1 MSNRFESKI
10 VIVTGAASGIGEK
23 TAIKFANEG
32 AKVVIAD
39 INKETGSIVADQIKK
54 DNGEALFV
62 ETNVAEFISVDNMVS
77 QTLDTFGIP
86 DVLINNAG
94 INVFGE
100 PLNMP
105 DSEWKRAFSV
115 DLDGVWFGCKAVL
128 PHMLKKN
135 KGSIVNVASVHG
147 IQIIPNC
154 FPYPVAKHGVIGLTK
169 ALAVDY
175 ASKGIKINSISPGY
189 IETPIIDR
197 FFNTKPDPVA
207 ARKEAENHQPIK
219 RMGTTDEIA
228 NTIMFMSSD
237 ECNYMI
243 GANIVVDGGITL
255 RMHENEDTGAE

>member
-39 INKETGSIVADQIKK
+39 INKEMGNIVADQIKK

-175 ASKGIKINSISPGY
+175 AAKGIKINSISPGY

-197 FFNTKPDPVA
+197 FFNTKPDPIA

-237 ECNYMI
+237 ECDYMI

-255 RMHENEDTGAE
+255 RMHENEDTGAG

>member
-1 MSNRFESKI
+1 MRFKNKT
-10 VIVTGAASGIGEK
+10 VIVTGAGSGIGET
-23 TAIKFANEG
+23 TAIKFAQEG
-32 AKVVIAD
+32 ANVVIAD
-39 INKETGSIVADQIKK
+39 IDPINGKIVTTKINDANGS
-54 DNGEALFV
+54 ALFV
-62 ETNVAEFISVDNMVS
+62 ETNVANFDSINEMVNK
-77 QTLDTFGIP
+77 TINEYDLP
-86 DVLINNAG
+86 DILINNAG

-100 PLNMP
+100 PLKMP

-189 IETPIIDR
+189 IDTPIIER
-197 FFNTKPDPVA
+197 FFKTKPDPDA

-255 RMHENEDTGAE
+255 RMHENDDTGAG

>member
-1 MSNRFESKI
+1 MRFKNKT
-10 VIVTGAASGIGEK
+10 VIVTGAGSGIGET
-23 TAIKFANEG
+23 TAIKFAQEG
-32 AKVVIAD
+32 ANVIIAD
-39 INKETGSIVADQIKK
+39 IDPINGKIVTTKINDANGS
-54 DNGEALFV
+54 ALFV
-62 ETNVAEFISVDNMVS
+62 ETNVANFDSINEMVNKTINEFD
-77 QTLDTFGIP
+77 LP
-86 DVLINNAG
+86 DILINNAG

-100 PLNMP
+100 PLKMP

-189 IETPIIDR
+189 IDTPIIER
-197 FFNTKPDPVA
+197 FFKTKPDPDA

-255 RMHENEDTGAE
+255 RMHENDDTGAG

>member
-1 MSNRFESKI
+1 MRFKNKT
-10 VIVTGAASGIGEK
+10 VIVTGAGSGIGET
-23 TAIKFANEG
+23 TAIKFAQEG
-32 AKVVIAD
+32 ANVVIAD
-39 INKETGSIVADQIKK
+39 IDPINGKIVTTKINDANGS
-54 DNGEALFV
+54 ALFV
-62 ETNVAEFISVDNMVS
+62 ETNVANFDSVNEMVNRTINEFD
-77 QTLDTFGIP
+77 LP
-86 DVLINNAG
+86 DILINNAG
-94 INVFGE
+94 INVFGK
-100 PLNMP
+100 PLKMP

-175 ASKGIKINSISPGY
+175 ASRGIKINSISPGY
-189 IETPIIDR
+189 IDTPIVER
-197 FFNTKPDPVA
+197 FFKTKPDPDT

-255 RMHENEDTGAE
+255 RMHENDNTGAG

>member
-1 MSNRFESKI
+1 MRFKNKT
-10 VIVTGAASGIGEK
+10 VIVTGAGSGIGET
-23 TAIKFANEG
+23 TAIKFAQEG
-32 AKVVIAD
+32 ANVVIAD
-39 INKETGSIVADQIKK
+39 IDPINGKTVTTKINDANGS
-54 DNGEALFV
+54 ALFV
-62 ETNVAEFISVDNMVS
+62 ETDVASFEAINEMVNKTINEFD
-77 QTLDTFGIP
+77 LP
-86 DVLINNAG
+86 DILINNAG

-100 PLNMP
+100 PLSMP

-189 IETPIIDR
+189 IDTPIVER
-197 FFNTKPDPVA
+197 FFKTKPDPDA

-255 RMHENEDTGAE
+255 RMHENDNTGAG

>member
-1 MSNRFESKI
+1 MRFKNKT
-10 VIVTGAASGIGEK
+10 VIVTGAGSGIGET
-23 TAIKFANEG
+23 TAIKFAQEG
-32 AKVVIAD
+32 ANVVIAD
-39 INKETGSIVADQIKK
+39 IDPINGKIVTTKINDANGS
-54 DNGEALFV
+54 ALFV
-62 ETNVAEFISVDNMVS
+62 ETNVANFDSVNEMVNRTINEFD
-77 QTLDTFGIP
+77 LP
-86 DVLINNAG
+86 DILINNAG
-94 INVFGE
+94 INVFGK
-100 PLNMP
+100 PLKMP

-175 ASKGIKINSISPGY
+175 ASRGIKINSISPGY
-189 IETPIIDR
+189 IDTPIVER
-197 FFNTKPDPVA
+197 FFKTKPDPDT

-255 RMHENEDTGAE
+255 RMHENDDTGAG

>member
-1 MSNRFESKI
+1 MRFKNKT
-10 VIVTGAASGIGEK
+10 VIVTGAGSGIGET
-23 TAIKFANEG
+23 TAIKFAQEG
-32 AKVVIAD
+32 ANVVIAD
-39 INKETGSIVADQIKK
+39 IDPINGNTVTTKINDANGS
-54 DNGEALFV
+54 ALFV
-62 ETNVAEFISVDNMVS
+62 ETDVASFEAINEMVNKTINEFDS
-77 QTLDTFGIP
+77 P
-86 DVLINNAG
+86 DILINNAG

-100 PLNMP
+100 PLSMP

-189 IETPIIDR
+189 IDTPIVER
-197 FFNTKPDPVA
+197 FFKTKQDPDA

-255 RMHENEDTGAE
+255 RMHENDNTGAG

>member
-1 MSNRFESKI
+1 MIKRFENKI
-10 VIVTGAASGIGEK
+10 VIVTGAASGIGET

-32 AKVVIAD
+32 ARVVIAD
-39 INKETGSIVADQIKK
+39 INVENGKKVSQQINNS
-54 DNGEALFV
+54 NGESLFV
-62 ETNVAEFISVDNMVS
+62 ETNVADYESVNQMVS
-77 QTLDTFGIP
+77 KTLEKFGLP
-86 DVLINNAG
+86 DILINNAG

-100 PLNMP
+100 PLSMP

-128 PHMLKKN
+128 PHMLEKK
-135 KGSIVNVASVHG
+135 KGIIVNVASVHG

>member
-1 MSNRFESKI
+1 MRFKNKT
-10 VIVTGAASGIGEK
+10 VIVTGAGSGIGET
-23 TAIKFANEG
+23 TAIKFAQEG
-32 AKVVIAD
+32 ANVIIAD
-39 INKETGSIVADQIKK
+39 IDPINGKIVTTKINDANGS
-54 DNGEALFV
+54 ALFV
-62 ETNVAEFISVDNMVS
+62 ETNVANFDSINEMVNKTINEFD
-77 QTLDTFGIP
+77 LP
-86 DVLINNAG
+86 DILINNAG

-100 PLNMP
+100 PLKMP

-189 IETPIIDR
+189 IDTPIIER
-197 FFNTKPDPVA
+197 FFKTKPDPDA

-243 GANIVVDGGITL
+243 GAKIIVDGGITL
-255 RMHENEDTGAE
+255 RMHENDDTGAG

>member
-1 MSNRFESKI
+1 MRFKNKT
-10 VIVTGAASGIGEK
+10 VIVTGAGSGIGET
-23 TAIKFANEG
+23 TAIKFAQEG
-32 AKVVIAD
+32 ANVVIAD
-39 INKETGSIVADQIKK
+39 IDPINGKIVTSKINDANGS
-54 DNGEALFV
+54 ALFV
-62 ETNVAEFISVDNMVS
+62 ETNVANFDSINEMVNK
-77 QTLDTFGIP
+77 TINEYDLP
-86 DVLINNAG
+86 DILINNAG

-100 PLNMP
+100 PLKMP

-189 IETPIIDR
+189 IDTPIIER
-197 FFNTKPDPVA
+197 FFKTKPDPDA

-255 RMHENEDTGAE
+255 RMHENDDTGAG

>member
-1 MSNRFESKI
+1 MRFKNKT
-10 VIVTGAASGIGEK
+10 VIVTGAGSGIGET
-23 TAIKFANEG
+23 TAIKFAQEG
-32 AKVVIAD
+32 ANVVVAD
-39 INKETGSIVADQIKK
+39 IDPINGKTVTTKINDANGS
-54 DNGEALFV
+54 ALFV
-62 ETNVAEFISVDNMVS
+62 ETDVASFEAINEMVNKTINEFD
-77 QTLDTFGIP
+77 LP
-86 DVLINNAG
+86 DILINNAG

-100 PLNMP
+100 PLSMP

-189 IETPIIDR
+189 IDTPIVER
-197 FFNTKPDPVA
+197 FFKTKPDPDA

-255 RMHENEDTGAE
+255 RMHENDNTGAG

>member
-1 MSNRFESKI
+1 
-10 VIVTGAASGIGEK
+10 
-23 TAIKFANEG
+23 
-32 AKVVIAD
+32 
-39 INKETGSIVADQIKK
+39 
-54 DNGEALFV
+54 
-62 ETNVAEFISVDNMVS
+62 MVS
-77 QTLDTFGIP
+77 KTLEKFGLP
-86 DVLINNAG
+86 DILINNAG

-128 PHMLKKN
+128 PHMLEKK
-135 KGSIVNVASVHG
+135 KGTIVNVASVHG

-255 RMHENEDTGAE
+255 KMHENEDTGAE

>member
-1 MSNRFESKI
+1 MRFKNKV
-10 VIVTGAASGIGEK
+10 VIVTGSGSGIGET
-23 TAIKFANEG
+23 TAIKFAQEG

-39 INKETGSIVADQIKK
+39 IDAK
-54 DNGEALFV
+54 NGETVSNKINKSNGSALFIK
-62 ETNVAEFISVDNMVS
+62 TNVANFETVNQMVDITLNEFGS
-77 QTLDTFGIP
+77 P
-86 DVLINNAG
+86 DILINNAG

-105 DSEWKRAFSV
+105 DSEWKKAFSV

-135 KGSIVNVASVHG
+135 KGTIVNVASVHG

-189 IETPIIDR
+189 IDTPIVER
-197 FFNTKPDPVA
+197 FFKTKPDPEA

-219 RMGTTDEIA
+219 RMGTTEEIA

-243 GANIVVDGGITL
+243 GANIIVDGGITL
-255 RMHENEDTGAE
+255 RMHENDDTGAG

>member
-1 MSNRFESKI
+1 MRFKNKV
-10 VIVTGAASGIGEK
+10 VIVTGAGSGIGET
-23 TAIKFANEG
+23 TAIKFAQEG

-39 INKETGSIVADQIKK
+39 IDAK
-54 DNGEALFV
+54 NGETVSDKINKSNGSALFIK
-62 ETNVAEFISVDNMVS
+62 TNVANFETVNQMVDITLNEFGS
-77 QTLDTFGIP
+77 P
-86 DVLINNAG
+86 DILINNAG

-105 DSEWKRAFSV
+105 DSEWKKAFSV

-135 KGSIVNVASVHG
+135 KGTIVNVASVHG

-189 IETPIIDR
+189 IDTPIVER
-197 FFNTKPDPVA
+197 FFKTKPDPEA

-219 RMGTTDEIA
+219 RMGTTEEIA

-243 GANIVVDGGITL
+243 GANIIVDGGITL
-255 RMHENEDTGAE
+255 RMHENDDTGAG